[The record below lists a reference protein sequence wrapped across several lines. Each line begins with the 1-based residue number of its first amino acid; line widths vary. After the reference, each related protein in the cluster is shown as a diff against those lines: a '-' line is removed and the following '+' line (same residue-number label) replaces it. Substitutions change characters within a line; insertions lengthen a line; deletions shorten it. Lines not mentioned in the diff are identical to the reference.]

1 MNKIALVI
9 IIIIISIVD
18 SFAQVTIQMDKRG
31 NVYYIPG
38 KVNGLDLE
46 FIFDTGASNVC
57 LSMTEALFM
66 LKNGKLDMQ
75 DVKGTSYSSIAD
87 GSIVENT
94 NVILREIEVGGIT
107 LTNVEA
113 VVVQNLDAPLL
124 FGQSAIQKLGP
135 IQLDGNTLVISNGK
149 NLPSNENA
157 FSLYQKSYQE
167 SEAGNYDNAIK
178 LSEQALSQCSDIKLR
193 AMLYDNIAY
202 AYYHSNRKEEAIA
215 SLNAALGEDL
225 MCEQPAYNLGVYYF
239 EMGEVAKALR
249 ALNIFVERHKDTQN
263 IDILAAAYA
272 YKGDCHSKNG
282 EIKDAENAYKKS
294 LSLMPNI
301 QPMLGLADLYLN
313 IGRYSDAIPHYKSA
327 LEYEPNR
334 MSNIKRH
341 HQLGFC
347 YARLNMN
354 SESLNAFRNCLAALG
369 ANHELI
375 DFAMKSGEEDMQ
387 NTAIFN
393 LHLGFT
399 AQLWVARLCNN
410 PSETITNYEQI
421 FEIPGLSDEFLYQD
435 FLNWASAYTANGENP
450 RSIAKALEVLRKGL
464 IVLPDNPEILF
475 YCALYTDSNST
486 EHLDYLMRILNQE
499 YTYKPISFDYGTVYN
514 NIAWHYCLNKQYTIG
529 LTYAQTAI
537 KQNPE
542 HAYSWET
549 LGELYFNMGQYQD
562 CVNAMTK
569 VLNCKNSEH
578 MFKSAYEFR
587 GNALMKLGRKKE
599 AKADLDK
606 AKTL

>member
-1 MNKIALVI
+1 MNKITLVI
-9 IIIIISIVD
+9 IILITSFVN

-31 NVYYIPG
+31 NVFYIPG

-66 LKNGKLDMQ
+66 LKNGKLDMH

-94 NVILREIEVGGIT
+94 NVILREVEVGGIK

-124 FGQSAIQKLGP
+124 FGQSAIQKLDP

-178 LSEQALSQCSDIKLR
+178 LSEQALSQCSDKELR

-215 SLNAALGEDL
+215 SLNAALGEDM

-249 ALNIFVERHKDTQN
+249 ALNIFIERHKGTQN

-294 LSLMPNI
+294 LSLMPNT
-301 QPMLGLADLYLN
+301 QPMFGLADLYLN
-313 IGRYSDAIPHYKSA
+313 IGRYSDAIPLYKSA

-334 MSNIKRH
+334 MSNIKRY

-354 SESLNAFRNCLAALG
+354 SESVSAFRNCLTALD

-375 DFAMKSGEEDMQ
+375 DFAMKSGDEDLQ

-399 AQLWVARLCNN
+399 AQLWVARLSNN

-421 FEIPGLSDEFLYQD
+421 FEIPGISDEFMSQD

-450 RSIAKALEVLRKGL
+450 RSIAKALEVLKKGL
-464 IVLPDNPEILF
+464 IVLPDNPDILF
-475 YCALYTDSNST
+475 SCALYTDSSSA

-499 YTYKPISFDYGTVYN
+499 YTYKPLSFDYGTVYN
-514 NIAWHYCLNKQYTIG
+514 NIAWYYCLNKQYNTG

-549 LGELYFNMGQYQD
+549 IGEIYFNLGQYQD

-569 VLNCKNSEH
+569 VLSCDNSEH